1 MNKLKPHFFHTPK
14 PPLLPNTTV
23 PTTTSSFNAIINR
36 LSAQGFHRE
45 VLFTFISVLKSPT
58 LPPDAFTYPPLL
70 KACTSLNLFSLG
82 LSLHQQTIVNGLAE
96 DPYIS
101 SSLITFHAKFMNTR
115 YAQRVFDMMPYRNIV
130 PWTAIIGCYSRG
142 GDMKNAFFMYNSMQ
156 FEGIQPSSVT
166 ILTMLSGVSDNA
178 HVDILHCC
186 MIKTG
191 FQCDVSL
198 MNCMLSVYAKC
209 GRVVD
214 ARELFE
220 SLNDKDIVSWNSLIN
235 AYSVVGNVSEVF
247 KLLHRMKDENL
258 VPDQQ
263 TFGSL
268 ISAVAKE
275 GSVEVGRIVHGQI
288 VTSGFQLDKHVQT
301 SLTVMY
307 SRCRN
312 MNDSLQVFKRAG
324 DKDVVSWTAMISG
337 LVQNDYAD
345 KALEVFRRMMVS
357 QVMPSTATMACVLA
371 ACGQL
376 GSIRLGT
383 SLHCYMLRQRMAA
396 DTCTHNSLVSMYAK
410 CGHLDQSCAV
420 FSMMKER
427 DVVTWNAIVAGYA
440 QNGNLSKALYLFNE
454 MRTARQSPDSITV
467 ISLLQACA
475 SIGAYQQGKWTHNFV
490 VRNCLG
496 PCIMIDTALVDMY
509 AKCGDLDT
517 ARKCFDR
524 MPQHDMASWSTII
537 SGYGSHG
544 KGEMALEMF
553 SEFLQNGLAP
563 NDVMFLSVLYACS
576 HNGLVDLGMSIF
588 ESMKNDY
595 NVKPKLEHCACIID
609 LLCRA
614 GRVEDAF
621 DYYKRMFPEP
631 MEDVLGI
638 LLDSCRTNGKQE
650 LGEIIAKEISGLK
663 PADAGK
669 YVQLAHSFASMA
681 RWDGVGEA
689 WLQMRSLGLR
699 KTPGWSFI
707 EMHGTITTF
716 FSPHSSHP
724 QYTEIVSVLRNLT
737 YEIRQLVITSEQ
749 EDFVFDSN
757 VL

>member
-1 MNKLKPHFFHTPK
+1 MNKLKPNFL
-14 PPLLPNTTV
+14 PPTTTV
-23 PTTTSSFNAIINR
+23 PAATRTLNATINR

-45 VLFTFISVLKSPT
+45 VVLNFISVLKPPT
-58 LPPDAFTYPPLL
+58 IPPDAFTYPPLL

-82 LSLHQQTIVNGLAE
+82 LSLHQQTIVNGLSE

-101 SSLITFHAKFMNTR
+101 SSLINFHAKFMNTR
-115 YAQRVFDMMPYRNIV
+115 YAQKVFDMMPYRNIV

-142 GDMKNAFFMYNSMQ
+142 GIMKNAFFMYNSMQ
-156 FEGIQPSSVT
+156 NEGIQPSSIT
-166 ILTMLSGVSDNA
+166 ILTLLSGVSDNA
-178 HVDILHCC
+178 HMDILHCC
-186 MIKTG
+186 IVKTG
-191 FQCDVSL
+191 FQCDIIL

-209 GRVVD
+209 GRVGD
-214 ARELFE
+214 ARKLFE

-235 AYSVVGNVSEVF
+235 AYSAVGNVSEVF
-247 KLLHRMKDENL
+247 NLLYRMKDENL

-268 ISAVAKE
+268 ISAVARE

-288 VTSGFQLDKHVQT
+288 VTSGFQLDKHVET
-301 SLTVMY
+301 SLMVMY
-307 SRCRN
+307 SRCGK
-312 MNDSLQVFKRAG
+312 MNDSLQVFNKAG
-324 DKDVVSWTAMISG
+324 DKDAVSWTAMISG
-337 LVQNDYAD
+337 LVQNNYAD
-345 KALEVFRRMMVS
+345 KALAVFRRMMVS
-357 QVMPSTATMACVLA
+357 HVIPSTATMTCVLA

-383 SLHCYMLRQRMAA
+383 SVHCYMLRQRMAA
-396 DTCTHNSLVSMYAK
+396 DIPTYNSLVSMYGK
-410 CGHLDQSCAV
+410 CGHLKQSYYV
-420 FSMMKER
+420 FSMMNDR
-427 DVVTWNAIVAGYA
+427 DVVTWNAIVSGYA
-440 QNGNLSKALYLFNE
+440 QNGNLNKALYLFNE
-454 MRTARQSPDSITV
+454 MRTAHHSPDSITI
-467 ISLLQACA
+467 ISLLQGCA
-475 SIGAYQQGKWTHNFV
+475 SIGAFQQGIWIHNFV
-490 VRNCLG
+490 VRNCVG

-509 AKCGDLDT
+509 AKCGDLST

-524 MPQHDMASWSTII
+524 MPHHDMASWSTII
-537 SGYGSHG
+537 AAYGSHG

-553 SEFLQNGLAP
+553 AEFLQNGHAP
-563 NDVMFLSVLYACS
+563 NDVMFLSVLYSCS
-576 HNGLVDLGMSIF
+576 HNGLVGHGMSIF
-588 ESMKNDY
+588 ESMKNEY
-595 NVKPKLEHCACIID
+595 KIEPKLEHCACIVD

-614 GRVEDAF
+614 GKVEDAF

-638 LLDSCRTNGKQE
+638 LLDACRKNGEQE

-663 PADAGK
+663 PEDAGK

-707 EMHGTITTF
+707 EMHGTVTTF

-724 QYTEIVSVLRNLT
+724 QYAEIISVLRNLT
-737 YEIRQLVITSEQ
+737 YGIRQLVLTSEQ